1 VSAEQET
8 GIHQSRLA
16 WLVTASCILAM
27 AGLGMTILHF
37 LWPTPLMFALFM
49 TAGQGSFALAMLLYL
64 FVIFA
69 DLRRRR
75 VL

>member
-1 VSAEQET
+1 MSPEQDT

-16 WLVTASCILAM
+16 GLVTASCILAL
-27 AGLGMTILHF
+27 AGLGVTIVHF

-49 TAGQGSFALAMLLYL
+49 TAGQGSFATAMAIYL

>member
-1 VSAEQET
+1 MSPEPET

-27 AGLGMTILHF
+27 AGLGVTIAHF
-37 LWPTPLMFALFM
+37 LWPTPLLFALFM
-49 TAGQGSFALAMLLYL
+49 TVGQGSFGLGMLIYL